1 MPETQKP
8 PLIDERLAE
17 ELTRYKGQW
26 VAVHNG
32 HVVASGGSA
41 NEALQAARQAGVTDP
56 LIFRVTAHPERLSL
70 L

>member
-8 PLIDERLAE
+8 PLIDERLAQ
-17 ELTRYKGQW
+17 ELVRYKGLW

-32 HVVASGGSA
+32 HVVASGRSA
-41 NEALQAARQAGVTDP
+41 KQVLQAALEAGVTDP
-56 LIFRVTAHPERLSL
+56 LVFRVSAHPERLSL